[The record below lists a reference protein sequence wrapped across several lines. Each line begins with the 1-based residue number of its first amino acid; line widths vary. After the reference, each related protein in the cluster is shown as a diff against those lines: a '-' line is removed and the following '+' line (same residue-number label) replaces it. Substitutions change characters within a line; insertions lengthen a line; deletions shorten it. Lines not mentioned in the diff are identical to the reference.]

1 MVSQGQ
7 VWLRQAQPDDA
18 GFLASGW
25 RTNLRDTESDGDAD
39 ILAIIEAAQAS
50 ADEQVLIA
58 EYDGERAGAA
68 LLRATTVSPLNL
80 EPIVSVVAPFV
91 VPSQR
96 RKGIGRALFNAAIGF
111 ADERGITTMAT
122 VATAG
127 SREANRYFSRLG
139 LGPHA
144 LVRTAPVALVASRLA
159 AAAGQ
164 RMPRARQ
171 GAKLADVMAA
181 RRAVRRSPAAR

>member
-1 MVSQGQ
+1 M
-7 VWLRQAQPDDA
+7 WLRQAQADDA
-18 GFLASGW
+18 AFLASSW
-25 RTNLRDTESDGDAD
+25 RTHLREAESVGEAD

-50 ADEQVLIA
+50 ADEQLLIA

-68 LLRATTVSPLNL
+68 LLRVTTVSPLNL
-80 EPIVSVVAPFV
+80 EPILSVVAPFV
-91 VPSQR
+91 VATQR
-96 RKGIGRALFNAAIGF
+96 RKGVGRALLNAATTF
-111 ADERGITTMAT
+111 ADERGIATMAT
-122 VATAG
+122 VASAS

-164 RMPRARQ
+164 RMPRPRQ

-181 RRAVRRSPAAR
+181 RRAVRRTPAAR